1 MSNTKKILFYIDKRI
16 NKLEEDL
23 EENRD
28 IIDELENIRNFVEI
42 YG

>member
-1 MSNTKKILFYIDKRI
+1 MSDTKKILFYIDKRI
-16 NKLEEDL
+16 NKLEEDF

-28 IIDELENIRNFVEI
+28 IIDELENISNFIEI

>member
-1 MSNTKKILFYIDKRI
+1 MADTKKILFYIDKRI

-23 EENRD
+23 EENRE
-28 IIDELENIRNFVEI
+28 IIDELENIRNFIEI

>member
-1 MSNTKKILFYIDKRI
+1 MSQKKILFYIDKRI

-28 IIDELENIRNFVEI
+28 IIDELENIRNFIET